1 MNPFS
6 NEHMKN
12 LLLRDKTFLKSLYE
26 GPNPLKNKR
35 VLISANDSQLNT
47 LLKYLNSVCN
57 GQIKIKKENFELISN
72 AKKISS
78 LKAIDSKKKLS
89 EMLKSDRVLK
99 LTFLKKFSNVYGPL
113 LYILFNEV

>member
-12 LLLRDKTFLKSLYE
+12 LLLRDKAFLKSLYE